1 MTVHCT
7 HDEPGIGNGLISQVN
22 FKMDP
27 SQCDFIRIRG
37 GNETQRS
44 FHVSVNA
51 HLECI
56 ISFDAVRRFNYTRPL
71 E

>member
-1 MTVHCT
+1 MTVYCT

-51 HLECI
+51 H
-56 ISFDAVRRFNYTRPL
+56 P
-71 E
+71 